1 MAVVRVTTRD
11 GAELEIQAVP
21 AIPLMELLR
30 DGSAGVEGIC
40 GGECSCGTCHV
51 YIENGWAGRLPPPG
65 ENEQAMLEAIG
76 DFVEVR
82 PGSRLSCQVIMDESM
97 TDLVVTVGPV
107 A

>member
-11 GAELEIQAVP
+11 GAELQIKAQP

-40 GGECSCGTCHV
+40 GGELSCGTCHV
-51 YIENGWAGRLPPPG
+51 YIDHGGDALPPRSDD
-65 ENEQAMLEAIG
+65 EQAMLEAIG
-76 DFVEVR
+76 EFVDVR
-82 PGSRLSCQVIMDESM
+82 PSSRLSCQVFIDDSM
-97 TDLVVTVGPV
+97 ADVAVTVGPV